1 MFKPDFDTFTKL
13 AGQGNFVPVYK
24 ELLADIE
31 TPVTTYLKLKD
42 GGFSFLLESA
52 EGGERWGRY
61 SFIGLNPLLT
71 VTYQRPQMTIASSE
85 NTYTYP
91 EVKDPLPLL
100 RKITNEFR
108 LVEVPGLPRFQGG
121 LVGYFS
127 YDVVRCWERL
137 PARAKKDT
145 SIPEAIFILPQELIV
160 FDHISHKIKVIA
172 FAYIKPGED
181 LEALYVA
188 AKERITKH
196 IQRLQAPLNYKSV
209 PFLLS
214 SVCFNF
220 TQASFMKAV
229 EKTRDYIKAGDAI
242 QVVLSQRL
250 EAEFKGD
257 DFDIYRALRSLNP
270 SPYMF
275 YLNFGPLRLVGASP
289 EILVRLEKG
298 LITLRP
304 IAGTRPR
311 GKNEADDRALEKE
324 LLADPKERA
333 EHIML
338 VDLGRNDVGRV
349 AKPGTVKVTE
359 LMVIERYSHVMH
371 IVSNVIG
378 TLNSGEDAFSVLKAT
393 FPAGTVSGAPKVR
406 AMEII
411 DELEP
416 TQRGPYAGAVG
427 YFSLSEDMDFCITIR
442 TVVVWKDKLYVQVG
456 AGIVAD
462 SVPEREYE
470 ETMNKAKA
478 MLKAI
483 EWTKNGL

>member
-1 MFKPDFDTFTKL
+1 MFQPDFDTFTKL
-13 AGQGNFVPVYK
+13 AKQGNFVPVYK
-24 ELLADIE
+24 ELLADTE
-31 TPVTTYLKLKD
+31 TPVTTYLKLKNSTS
-42 GGFSFLLESA
+42 SFLLESA

-71 VTYQRPQMTIASSE
+71 VTYQYPQMTIASTE
-85 NTYTYP
+85 HTYTYP

-127 YDVVRCWERL
+127 YDAVRCWEHL
-137 PARAKKDT
+137 PARAKKDN

-172 FAYIKPGED
+172 FAYIKPQ
-181 LEALYVA
+181 EALKVIYA
-188 AKERITKH
+188 ATKERINKQ
-196 IQRLQAPLNYKSV
+196 IQRLHAPLSYPSM
-209 PFLLS
+209 PFSLS
-214 SVCFNF
+214 SVCSNF
-220 TQASFMKAV
+220 TQASFIKAV
-229 EKTRDYIKAGDAI
+229 DKIKEYIKAGDAI

-250 EAEFKGD
+250 EAKFKGN

-275 YLNFGPLRLVGASP
+275 YLNLGRLKLIGASP
-289 EILVRLEKG
+289 EILVRLEKD
-298 LITLRP
+298 LITVRP

-311 GKNEADDRALEKE
+311 GKDEAEDKALEKE

-349 AKPGTVKVTE
+349 ARPGTVKVTE
-359 LMVIERYSHVMH
+359 LMVVERYSHVMH
-371 IVSNVIG
+371 IVSNVVG
-378 TLNSGEDAFSVLKAT
+378 KLKKGEDAFSVLKAT

-416 TQRGPYAGAVG
+416 TRRGPYAGAVG
-427 YFSLSEDMDFCITIR
+427 YFSLSGDMDFCITIR
-442 TVVVWKDKLYVQVG
+442 TVIVWENKLYVQVG
-456 AGIVAD
+456 AGIVVD
-462 SVPEREYE
+462 SLPEREYE
-470 ETMNKAKA
+470 ETINKAKA